1 VLRDPS
7 IPTISAR
14 DLFWR
19 APTVPTRAQRRL
31 RSHELPAF
39 AAFGPGSALGWP
51 FTVTA
56 PGRIHIGADVLLGDY
71 VWLAVATDRPVQVTQ
86 GGLELDERYDPRLT
100 IGDGT
105 RFGRD
110 LTIACLGEVTIGAG
124 VLGCDRV
131 LIGDTY
137 HDYRDPRVPIAVQP
151 MASPKPIRIGDGV
164 FLGTAAVVNPGVTI
178 GDHAVVQHGA
188 VVTKDVPAGTVVAGN
203 PAARIS

>member
-1 VLRDPS
+1 MGEVPV
-7 IPTISAR
+7 R

-19 APTVPTRAQRRL
+19 PPTRPTRAQRRL
-31 RSHELPAF
+31 RSHDLPAF
-39 AAFGPGSALGWP
+39 GAFGAGSALGWP

-56 PGRIHIGADVLLGDY
+56 PERIFIGADVQLGDY

-86 GGLELDERYDPRLT
+86 GGLELDESYDPRLT

-137 HDYRDPRVPIAVQP
+137 HDYRDPDAPIAVQP
-151 MASPKPIRIGDGV
+151 MARPKPIVIGDGV
-164 FLGTAAVVNPGVTI
+164 FLGTGAVVNPGVTI
-178 GDHAVVQHGA
+178 GERAVVEHGA
-188 VVTKDVPAGTVVAGN
+188 VVTKDVPPATRVAGN
-203 PAARIS
+203 PARGTNQPG

>member
-1 VLRDPS
+1 MGG
-7 IPTISAR
+7 ISAR

-19 APTVPTRAQRRL
+19 PPTRPTRAQRRL

-39 AAFGPGSALGWP
+39 AAFGARSRLGWP

-56 PGRIHIGADVLLGDY
+56 PERIWIGADVALGDY

-86 GGLELDERYDPRLT
+86 GALALDETYDPRLA

-110 LTIACLGEVTIGAG
+110 LTIACLGEVTIGAR

-137 HDYRDPRVPIAVQP
+137 HDYRDPDTAIAVQP
-151 MASPKPIRIGDGV
+151 MASPKPIRVGDGV
-164 FLGTAAVVNPGVTI
+164 FLGTGVVVNPGVTI
-178 GDHAVVQHGA
+178 GDGAVADHGA
-188 VVTKDVPAGTVVAGN
+188 VVTKDVPAGAVVRGN
-203 PAARIS
+203 PARVV